1 MGQCCDFMISR
12 VWRREQNDK
21 THHRLWCKFII
32 LLRLRWCTAL
42 IPQSTYTLFVN
53 EKPFDQKWITKFSKD
68 SLNGK
73 VLEFTQVDTEVPYE
87 LYVEINQMALLFV
100 VQEIS
105 DCNITKTMKM
115 YKEKTDRKTIKVTK
129 NLVGVIRAKTM
140 LLYPPVIR

>member
-1 MGQCCDFMISR
+1 MVQVRYTF
-12 VWRREQNDK
+12 
-21 THHRLWCKFII
+21 
-32 LLRLRWCTAL
+32 TAKVMHCFDTSEHL
-42 IPQSTYTLFVN
+42 HAVCQWEAIWSKVN
-53 EKPFDQKWITKFSKD
+53 YEIFD

-129 NLVGVIRAKTM
+129 NLVDVIRAKTI
-140 LLYPPVIR
+140 LLYPPMIR